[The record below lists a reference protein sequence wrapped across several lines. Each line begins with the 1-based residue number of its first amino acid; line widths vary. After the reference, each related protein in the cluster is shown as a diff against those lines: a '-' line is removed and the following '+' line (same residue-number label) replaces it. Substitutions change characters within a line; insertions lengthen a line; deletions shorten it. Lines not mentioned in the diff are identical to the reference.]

1 MIKNLYILLLICL
14 SPGLWAQVSFLDYNP
29 VHFHSLERINSIYP
43 DRYFAHSSVR
53 YADPIQLLGTI
64 DSVNSFRSIDQRGIQ
79 RFIADYDEIIPFLS
93 DSVAVTQEVST
104 GIFNS
109 FYKTPQQFFSVSTDN
124 FELRVNPVLHLTV
137 GNNDGNAIYQN
148 TRGVKL
154 RGSIDQKIYFYSSIY
169 ENQREFLPHVNSR
182 INRWNAIPGQ
192 GFFKSFE
199 SGVLNSFQGFDFL
212 NAQAYTGLKISP
224 SVDLQLGY
232 GNNFIGDGYRS
243 LLLSDYSHN
252 YFYLKLSTNVWK
264 FHYQNLFTELSPI
277 STADNI
283 GDNLLPKK
291 YMVAHYLNFKA
302 SPRFSIGI
310 FETVVFSRNNQFEW
324 QYLNPVI
331 LYRSIEQF
339 LDSPDNV
346 LIGLNASYIPINGT
360 KLYGQLLVDEFRTD
374 QVFAGNGW
382 WANKVAYQLGLK
394 HFDLLGINTLDLQ
407 IEYNTA
413 RPFTYSHRVADANG
427 NVLTSF
433 SHFNQAL
440 AHPLGANF
448 SEFIVLMKYQP
459 HPAVTIDG
467 RFIRTSYGD
476 DLNNNIGFDFLLN
489 NDSRLSEFGNFTGQ
503 GTPIDISLFEIG
515 LTYEVFSGYYID
527 LRYLHRNQSSLE
539 QVFNQTTNYAS
550 FGIRANV
557 YRKEIDY

>member
-1 MIKNLYILLLICL
+1 MIKNLYILLLISL
-14 SPGLWAQVSFLDYNP
+14 STGLSSQVGFLDYNP
-29 VHFHSLERINSIYP
+29 VHFHSLDRIGSLYP
-43 DRYFAHSSVR
+43 DQFTSHSSIR
-53 YADPIQLLGTI
+53 YADPLQLVDIL
-64 DSVNSFRSIDQRGIQ
+64 DSIESYRAIDQVGLNRLISE
-79 RFIADYDEIIPFLS
+79 YDEILPYLK
-93 DSVAVTQEVST
+93 DSLALNQTKT
-104 GIFNS
+104 NGIFKS
-109 FYKTPQQFFSVSTDN
+109 FYKTAAHFYSVSTDN
-124 FELRVNPVLHLTV
+124 FELRVNPLFNLTV
-137 GNNDGNAIYQN
+137 GNNEGNALYQN
-148 TRGVKL
+148 TRGIKL
-154 RGSIDQKIYFYSSIY
+154 RGSIDKKIYFYSAIY
-169 ENQREFLPHVNSR
+169 ENQREFLPHVNAR
-182 INRWNAIPGQ
+182 INRWNHIPGQ

-199 SGVLNSFQGFDFL
+199 SRALSSFQGWDFL

-277 STADNI
+277 SSADNV

-291 YMVAHYLNFKA
+291 YMVAHYLDFKA

-310 FETVVFSRNNQFEW
+310 FESVVFSRNNQFEW

-382 WANKVAYQLGLK
+382 WANKVAYQVGLK

-413 RPFTYSHRVADANG
+413 RPFTYSHNVADANG

-459 HPAVTIDG
+459 HPSLTIDG

-503 GTPIDISLFEIG
+503 GTPVDISLFEIG
-515 LTYEVFSGYYID
+515 LTYELFSGYYID
-527 LRYLHRNQSSLE
+527 LRYLHRNQSSAE
-539 QVFNQTTNYAS
+539 SIFNQTTNYTS
-550 FGIRANV
+550 FGLRANV
-557 YRKEIDY
+557 FNKAIDY

>member
-1 MIKNLYILLLICL
+1 MLDSIQSYRAVDQIGLKRLIL
-14 SPGLWAQVSFLDYNP
+14 
-29 VHFHSLERINSIYP
+29 E
-43 DRYFAHSSVR
+43 
-53 YADPIQLLGTI
+53 
-64 DSVNSFRSIDQRGIQ
+64 
-79 RFIADYDEIIPFLS
+79 YDEILPFLA
-93 DSVAVTQEVST
+93 DSHSLNQKKIK

-109 FYKTPQQFFSVSTDN
+109 FYKTPTQFFAVNTDN
-124 FELRVNPVLHLTV
+124 FELRVNPLLNLSV
-137 GNNDGNAIYQN
+137 GNNDGNALYQN
-148 TRGVKL
+148 TRGIKL
-154 RGSIDQKIYFYSSIY
+154 RGSIDKKIYFYSAIY
-169 ENQREFLPHVNSR
+169 ENQREFLPHVNAR

-199 SGVLNSFQGFDFL
+199 SRALSSFQGWDFL

-291 YMVAHYLNFKA
+291 YMVAHYLDFKA

-310 FETVVFSRNNQFEW
+310 FETVLFSRNEQFEW

-346 LIGLNASYIPINGT
+346 LIGLNASYIPINGA

-382 WANKVAYQLGLK
+382 WANKVAYQVGLK

-413 RPFTYSHRVADANG
+413 RPFTYSHRVADTNG

-448 SEFIVLMKYQP
+448 KELIVLLKYQP
-459 HPAVTIDG
+459 LPALTLDA
-467 RFIRTSYGD
+467 RFIRTTYGD

-489 NDSRLSEFGNFTGQ
+489 NDSRQSEFGNFTGQ
-503 GTPIDISLFEIG
+503 GTPIDLSLFEIG
-515 LTYEVFSGYYID
+515 LTYELFSGYYID
-527 LRYLHRNQSSLE
+527 LRYLHRNQSSVESL
-539 QVFNQTTNYAS
+539 FNQTTNYTS

-557 YRKEIDY
+557 HHKAIDY